1 MRTLNGGNANVT
13 SSTVGGLI
21 TVIDESTQVSATVN
35 TLRFRGSD
43 IIARLGETSN
53 IADIYVPPVFFDP
66 TLRVLV
72 DDGSV
77 FQGKSIVEK
86 GFSPGKVLVDFMTN
100 DPSGFPITG
109 YNSLKLNNVDVT
121 FDFGTE
127 TLTGGN
133 ITGPLVEPTVVSATL
148 VSGVSSIAKSGS
160 IAYYARL
167 WHFKS
172 AIASGLTEAFIEGRT
187 GYLTASKNGDRAFSV
202 TGSPEYLWIIVP
214 VSYGVLTNFTNPAN
228 GFAVPFESA
237 EVVSITNAYGWVSN
251 YNCYRSTNPT
261 AGAITVRVS

>member
-1 MRTLNGGNANVT
+1 MRTLNGGGANVT

-21 TVIDESTQVSATVN
+21 TIIDESTQVSATVN
-35 TLRFRGSD
+35 TLRFRGAD
-43 IIARLGETSN
+43 VIAKLGDTAN

-77 FQGKSIVEK
+77 FQGLSIVEK
-86 GFSPGKVLVDFMTN
+86 GFSPSKVLVDFMTN
-100 DPSGFPITG
+100 DPAGFPITG
-109 YNSLKLNNVDVT
+109 YSSLKLNNVDVT

-133 ITGPLVEPTVVSATL
+133 LTGPLVEPTVVSATL
-148 VSGVSSIAKSGS
+148 ISGASSISKSGS

-172 AIASGLTEAFIEGRT
+172 PVTGGLTESFIEGKT
-187 GYLTASKNGDRAFSV
+187 GYLTATKSGDRSFSV
-202 TGSPEYLWIIVP
+202 TGSPEYLWVVVP
-214 VSYGVLTNFTNPAN
+214 ASYGVLTNFTNPAN
-228 GFAVPFESA
+228 GFSVP
-237 EVVSITNAYGWVSN
+237 
-251 YNCYRSTNPT
+251 
-261 AGAITVRVS
+261 